1 MDYLLFLRYCDVMA
15 KFDTAEQV
23 MVGLIHQQRP
33 STGKEISTATKIPAA
48 TVNRTLLELIDRG
61 FVERWNAY
69 SPGEPLHPKRSQV
82 TINFRRPG
90 ITQFLDYLHVEHGA
104 DYGPFQEWDEK
115 ARDWR
120 SYSAHLRGS
129 DEAPQDPYLE
139 VDPHLAFLQ
148 DQSLPFADQQRR
160 VLERNIARVLTQ
172 VFQAESYFQDIYHE
186 VKEEQARSLVH
197 NLMGLA
203 TRLST
208 LRPDAEA
215 QDHRDSL
222 SALAITAVWCF
233 RNAEELWDFTQT
245 LWESGTALRAARQI
259 RYSLANAFIESY
271 VPSHERHFS
280 AYTAKTE
287 VLIPIAE
294 GLWADQLIRDAHAH
308 LTYPT
313 TGDAGDI
320 LLAAQFHQYAMKL
333 YDLAQEIRLMPPFNE
348 LGLHMPPLPQSQK
361 SFQQFFARK
370 PGESDEDYN
379 GRFKES
385 WAQYKLKNQPQ
396 FVQHRTGEFRTTDL
410 PDTTGPLWKQVA
422 LPIESLREGDIMTHA
437 NGTKLLH
444 PILITETGTET
455 ITLTLGHGYN
465 VPFNKQWLTQHGEI
479 TVQREGH

>member
-1 MDYLLFLRYCDVMA
+1 MDYLQVLRYCEFMA
-15 KFDTAEQV
+15 RFDTAEQV
-23 MVGLIHQQRP
+23 MVGLVHQQRP
-33 STGKEISTATKIPAA
+33 STGKEISKATKIPAA

-82 TINFRRPG
+82 TINFRRPS

-104 DYGPFQEWDEK
+104 DYGPFQKWDEN

-120 SYSAHLRGS
+120 SYSAHRRGS

-139 VDPHLAFLQ
+139 VDSHLAFLQ

-160 VLERNIARVLTQ
+160 VLESNIAQVLTQ
-172 VFQAESYFQDIYHE
+172 VFQAESYFQDIYSE

-203 TRLST
+203 ERLSM
-208 LRPDAEA
+208 LRPDSEL
-215 QDHRDSL
+215 QDERDSL

-233 RNAEELWDFTQT
+233 RTAEELWDFTQV

-259 RYSLANAFIESY
+259 RYSLANAFIDSY
-271 VPSHERHFS
+271 VPSHEKNFS
-280 AYTAKTE
+280 AYTAKSE

-294 GLWADQLIRDAHAH
+294 GLWADQLIRDAHAQ

-320 LLAAQFHQYAMKL
+320 LLAVQFHQYAMKL

-348 LGLHMPPLPQSQK
+348 LGLHMPPLPPSHK
-361 SFQQFFARK
+361 SFQRFFARK
-370 PGESDEDYN
+370 PGESDEDYS

-385 WAQYKLKNQPQ
+385 WAQYKLKDQPQ
-396 FVQHRTGEFRTTDL
+396 FVQLRSGEFRTKDL
-410 PDTTGPLWKQVA
+410 PDTTGPLWRKVE
-422 LPIESLREGDIMTHA
+422 LPVESLRAGDIMTHA
-437 NGTKLLH
+437 RGTELLH
-444 PILITETGTET
+444 PILITETEDET
-455 ITLTLGHGYN
+455 VTFTLGHGYN
-465 VPFNKQWLTQHGEI
+465 VPFNKQWLMQHGEV
-479 TVQREGH
+479 TVQREGN